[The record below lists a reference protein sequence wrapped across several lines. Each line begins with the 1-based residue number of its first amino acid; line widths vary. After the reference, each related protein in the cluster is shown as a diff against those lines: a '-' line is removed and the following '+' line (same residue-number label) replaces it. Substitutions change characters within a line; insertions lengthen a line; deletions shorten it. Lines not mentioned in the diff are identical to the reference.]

1 MSKNKKPDQNLEL
14 LIRLIGAV
22 GQFLIDRQLNL
33 QNIFSISIAI

>member
-22 GQFLIDRQLNL
+22 GQFLIGVAALITAFQ
-33 QNIFSISIAI
+33 